1 MNKTDMKQLR
11 WVLRHI
17 SSSDPDVRAEAL
29 RLDAVLERLLQ
40 PKPKEDNRK

>member
-1 MNKTDMKQLR
+1 MNKTDMKQMR

-17 SSSDPDVRAEAL
+17 STSDPDVRAEAL

-40 PKPKEDNRK
+40 PKPKEEHPK